1 MGFEKTQ
8 RDPESPPASVKIRRM
23 TTASN
28 QDIPRKVAA
37 SQGFQWVAAGFRLY
51 RKTPLLLSAAFGLL
65 FGVVM
70 ALGLIPVVGGSLS
83 ELASPLMVA
92 GFLAAYRVLDSG
104 DELELPQFLAGVQG
118 PAVPL
123 MAVGA
128 VQLVGTLLIG
138 KLMLGMGFDPQTV
151 MAAAQDKNASPA
163 EMQAILNQA
172 MPAVLTGLMLFTPLI
187 MATWF
192 APALI
197 LFGGARPAT
206 ALAVSLRAVAKN
218 WAAML
223 TNGLALGL
231 LLFFA
236 ALIPMLL
243 GLLVA
248 MPVLFGSLYA
258 SYQAIFAV
266 WADDNAAVDNPPADN
281 VVRLNPSDTSDR

>member
-1 MGFEKTQ
+1 
-8 RDPESPPASVKIRRM
+8 M

-51 RKTPLLLSAAFGLL
+51 RKNPLLLSAAFGVL

-92 GFLAAYRVLDSG
+92 GFMAAYRALDDG
-104 DELELPQFLAGVQG
+104 NELELPNFLAGVQG
-118 PAVPL
+118 PAIPL

-128 VQLVGTLLIG
+128 VQLLGTLLIS
-138 KLMLGMGFDPQTV
+138 KIMLGMGFDPQAV
-151 MAAAQDKNASPA
+151 MTAAQTQKDPA
-163 EMQAILNQA
+163 ELQAILNQA
-172 MPAVLTGLMLFTPLI
+172 MPAIFTGMLLFTPLI

-206 ALAVSLRAVAKN
+206 ALGVSLRAVAKN

-223 TNGLALGL
+223 VNGLALGTV
-231 LLFFA
+231 LFLA
-236 ALIPMLL
+236 ALVPMLL

-266 WADDNAAVDNPPADN
+266 WADEPAPSN
-281 VVRLNPSDTSDR
+281 VVSL

>member
-1 MGFEKTQ
+1 
-8 RDPESPPASVKIRRM
+8 M

-51 RKTPLLLSAAFGLL
+51 RKNPLLLSAAFAVL
-65 FGVVM
+65 FGTVM
-70 ALGLIPVVGGSLS
+70 ALGLIPVVGASLS

-92 GFLAAYRVLDSG
+92 GFMAAYRALDEG
-104 DELELPQFLAGVQG
+104 NELELPNFLAGVQG
-118 PAVPL
+118 PAIPL

-128 VQLVGTLLIG
+128 VQLLGTLLIG
-138 KLMLGMGFDPQTV
+138 KIMLGMGFDPQAV
-151 MAAAQDKNASPA
+151 MTAVQSQKDPA

-172 MPAVLTGLMLFTPLI
+172 MPAMFTGMLLFTPLI

-206 ALAVSLRAVAKN
+206 ALGVSFKAVARN

-223 TNGLALGL
+223 TNSIALGL
-231 LLFFA
+231 LLFLA
-236 ALIPMLL
+236 ALVPMLL

-248 MPVLFGSLYA
+248 MPILFGSLYA

-266 WADDNAAVDNPPADN
+266 WADEPAPDN
-281 VVRLNPSDTSDR
+281 VVSL

>member
-1 MGFEKTQ
+1 
-8 RDPESPPASVKIRRM
+8 M

-37 SQGFQWVAAGFRLY
+37 SQGFQWVAEGFRLY
-51 RKTPLLLSAAFGLL
+51 RKTPLLLSAAFAVL
-65 FGVVM
+65 FGTVM
-70 ALGLIPVVGGSLS
+70 ALGLIPVVGASLS

-92 GFLAAYRVLDSG
+92 GFMAAYRVLDDG
-104 DELELPQFLAGVQG
+104 GELELPNFLAGVRG
-118 PAVPL
+118 PAIPL

-128 VQLVGTLLIG
+128 VQLLGTLLIG
-138 KLMLGMGFDPQTV
+138 KIMLGMGFDQQAV
-151 MAAAQDKNASPA
+151 MTAAQSQKAPA

-172 MPAVLTGLMLFTPLI
+172 MPAIFTGMLLFTPLI

-206 ALAVSLRAVAKN
+206 ALGVSLRAVAKN
-218 WAAML
+218 WAPML
-223 TNGLALGL
+223 VNGLALGAVL
-231 LLFFA
+231 LLA
-236 ALIPMLL
+236 ALVPMLL

-248 MPVLFGSLYA
+248 MPILFGSLYA

-266 WADDNAAVDNPPADN
+266 WADDNVPASDN
-281 VVRLNPSDTSDR
+281 VAPL

>member
-1 MGFEKTQ
+1 
-8 RDPESPPASVKIRRM
+8 M

-37 SQGFQWVAAGFRLY
+37 SQGFQWVVAGFRLY
-51 RKTPLLLSAAFGLL
+51 RKTPLLLSAAFAML

-92 GFLAAYRVLDSG
+92 GFLAAYRAIDDG
-104 DELELPQFLAGVQG
+104 RELELPQFLAGVRG
-118 PAVPL
+118 PAIPL

-128 VQLVGTLLIG
+128 VQLLGTLLIG
-138 KLMLGMGFDPQTV
+138 KIMLGMGFDPQAV
-151 MAAAQDKNASPA
+151 MTAAQSQKDPV

-172 MPAVLTGLMLFTPLI
+172 MPAVLTGLVLFTPLI

-206 ALAVSLRAVAKN
+206 ALGVSLKAVAKN
-218 WAAML
+218 WAAMMV
-223 TNGLALGL
+223 NGITLGL

-236 ALIPMLL
+236 ALVPMLL

-266 WADDNAAVDNPPADN
+266 WADDAAPAPDD
-281 VVRLNPSDTSDR
+281 VVSL

>member
-1 MGFEKTQ
+1 MN
-8 RDPESPPASVKIRRM
+8 
-23 TTASN
+23 TASN
-28 QDIPRKVAA
+28 QDIPRKVAP
-37 SQGFQWVAAGFRLY
+37 SQGFQWVVEGFRLY

-70 ALGLIPVVGGSLS
+70 ALGLIPVVGGPLS

-92 GFLAAYRVLDSG
+92 GFMAAYRALDDG
-104 DELELPQFLAGVQG
+104 NELELPNFLAGIQEQG
-118 PAVPL
+118 AAIHL
-123 MAVGA
+123 MTVGA
-128 VQLVGTLLIG
+128 VQLLGTLLIG
-138 KLMLGMGFDPQTV
+138 KVMLNMGFDPQAV
-151 MAAAQDKNASPA
+151 MTAAQTQKTPA
-163 EMQAILNQA
+163 DMQAVLNQA
-172 MPAVLTGLMLFTPLI
+172 MPALLTGLVLFTPLI

-197 LFGGARPAT
+197 LFGKARPAT

-223 TNGLALGL
+223 VNGLTLGA
-231 LLFFA
+231 LLFLA
-236 ALIPMLL
+236 ALVPMLL

-266 WADDNAAVDNPPADN
+266 WADDAPPSA
-281 VVRLNPSDTSDR
+281 SDTVVSL

>member
-1 MGFEKTQ
+1 MN
-8 RDPESPPASVKIRRM
+8 S
-23 TTASN
+23 ASN
-28 QDIPRKVAA
+28 QDVPRKVAA

-51 RKTPLLLSAAFGLL
+51 RKAPLLLSAAFGLL

-92 GFLAAYRVLDSG
+92 GFMAAYRALDRG
-104 DELELPQFLAGVQG
+104 NELELPQFLAGVQG
-118 PAVPL
+118 PLIPL
-123 MAVGA
+123 MTVGA
-128 VQLVGTLLIG
+128 VQLLGALLIG
-138 KLMLGMGFDPQTV
+138 KIMLNMGFDPQAV
-151 MAAAQDKNASPA
+151 MALAQDKNATPEA
-163 EMQAILNQA
+163 MQAMMSQA
-172 MPAVLTGLMLFTPLI
+172 MPALLTGLALFTPLI

-206 ALAVSLRAVAKN
+206 ALGVSLKAVTRN

-223 TNGLALGL
+223 TNSLALGL

-236 ALIPMLL
+236 ALIPLLL
-243 GLLVA
+243 GMLVA

-266 WADDNAAVDNPPADN
+266 WADDSTPDQAGDNLA
-281 VVRLNPSDTSDR
+281 

>member
-1 MGFEKTQ
+1 
-8 RDPESPPASVKIRRM
+8 M
-23 TTASN
+23 TSASN

-37 SQGFQWVAAGFRLY
+37 SQGFQWVVAGFRLY
-51 RKTPLLLSAAFGLL
+51 RKTPLLLSAAFAML

-70 ALGLIPVVGGSLS
+70 ALGLIPMVGGALS

-92 GFLAAYRVLDSG
+92 GFLAAYRALDG
-104 DELELPQFLAGVQG
+104 GNELELPNFLAGVQG
-118 PAVPL
+118 PAIPL

-128 VQLVGTLLIG
+128 VQLLGTLLIG
-138 KLMLGMGFDPQTV
+138 KIMLGMGFDPQAVIT
-151 MAAAQDKNASPA
+151 AAQSQKDPA

-172 MPAVLTGLMLFTPLI
+172 MPAVLTGLVLFTPLI

-206 ALAVSLRAVAKN
+206 ALGVSLKAVARN
-218 WAAML
+218 WAAMMM
-223 TNGLALGL
+223 NGIALGL
-231 LLFFA
+231 LLFLA
-236 ALIPMLL
+236 ALVPMLL

-266 WADDNAAVDNPPADN
+266 WADDSTPPPDN
-281 VVRLNPSDTSDR
+281 VVSL

>member
-1 MGFEKTQ
+1 
-8 RDPESPPASVKIRRM
+8 M
-23 TTASN
+23 TTAFN

-37 SQGFQWVAAGFRLY
+37 SQGFQWVVAGFRLY
-51 RKTPLLLSAAFGLL
+51 RKTPLLLSAAFAML

-92 GFLAAYRVLDSG
+92 GFLAAYRAIDDG
-104 DELELPQFLAGVQG
+104 KELELPQFLAGVRG
-118 PAVPL
+118 PAIPL

-128 VQLVGTLLIG
+128 VQLLVTLLIG
-138 KLMLGMGFDPQTV
+138 KIMLGMGFDPQAV
-151 MAAAQDKNASPA
+151 MTAAQSQKDPV

-172 MPAVLTGLMLFTPLI
+172 MPAVLTGLALFTPLI

-206 ALAVSLRAVAKN
+206 ALGVSLKAVAKN
-218 WAAML
+218 WAAM
-223 TNGLALGL
+223 TVNGITLGL
-231 LLFFA
+231 LLFLA
-236 ALIPMLL
+236 ALVPMLL

-266 WADDNAAVDNPPADN
+266 WADDTAPAPDN
-281 VVRLNPSDTSDR
+281 VVSL

>member
-1 MGFEKTQ
+1 
-8 RDPESPPASVKIRRM
+8 M
-23 TTASN
+23 TTASD

-51 RKTPLLLSAAFGLL
+51 RKNPLLLSAAFGVL

-92 GFLAAYRVLDSG
+92 GFMAAYRALDEG
-104 DELELPQFLAGVQG
+104 TELELPQFLAGVQG
-118 PAVPL
+118 PAIPL

-128 VQLVGTLLIG
+128 VQLLGTLLIG
-138 KLMLGMGFDPQTV
+138 QVMLGMGFDPQAV
-151 MAAAQDKNASPA
+151 MTAAQTQKDPA

-172 MPAVLTGLMLFTPLI
+172 MPAILTGLLLFTPLI

-206 ALAVSLRAVAKN
+206 ALGVSFKAVAKN
-218 WAAML
+218 WPAML
-223 TNGLALGL
+223 VNGLTLGAV
-231 LLFFA
+231 LFLA
-236 ALIPMLL
+236 ALVPMLL

-266 WADDNAAVDNPPADN
+266 WAPDASAPAN
-281 VVRLNPSDTSDR
+281 VVSL

>member
-1 MGFEKTQ
+1 MN
-8 RDPESPPASVKIRRM
+8 S
-23 TTASN
+23 ASN
-28 QDIPRKVAA
+28 QDVPRKVAA

-51 RKTPLLLSAAFGLL
+51 RKAPLLLSAAFGLL

-70 ALGLIPVVGGSLS
+70 ALGLSPVVGGSLS

-92 GFLAAYRVLDSG
+92 GFMAAYRALDRG
-104 DELELPQFLAGVQG
+104 NELELPQFLAGVQG
-118 PAVPL
+118 PLIPL
-123 MAVGA
+123 MTVGA
-128 VQLVGTLLIG
+128 VQLLGALLIG
-138 KLMLGMGFDPQTV
+138 KIMLSMGFDPQAV
-151 MAAAQDKNASPA
+151 MALAQDKNATPEA
-163 EMQAILNQA
+163 MQAMMSQA
-172 MPAVLTGLMLFTPLI
+172 MPALLTGLALFTPLI

-206 ALAVSLRAVAKN
+206 ALGVSLKAVTRN

-223 TNGLALGL
+223 TNSLALGL

-236 ALIPMLL
+236 ALIPLLL
-243 GLLVA
+243 GMLVA

-266 WADDNAAVDNPPADN
+266 WADDSTPNQAGDNLA
-281 VVRLNPSDTSDR
+281 

>member
-1 MGFEKTQ
+1 
-8 RDPESPPASVKIRRM
+8 M

-28 QDIPRKVAA
+28 QEVPRKVAA
-37 SQGFQWVAAGFRLY
+37 SQGFQWVVAGFRLY
-51 RKTPLLLSAAFGLL
+51 RKNPLLLSAAFGLL

-92 GFLAAYRVLDSG
+92 GFLAAYRALDEG
-104 DELELPQFLAGVQG
+104 RELELPQFLAGAQG
-118 PAVPL
+118 PAIPL

-128 VQLVGTLLIG
+128 VQLLGTLLIG
-138 KLMLGMGFDPQTV
+138 KIMLGMGFDPQAV
-151 MAAAQDKNASPA
+151 MAAAQGGKASPA
-163 EMQAILNQA
+163 EMQAMLNQA
-172 MPAVLTGLMLFTPLI
+172 MPAVLTGMALFTPLI

-206 ALAVSLRAVAKN
+206 ALGVSLKAVAKN

-223 TNGLALGL
+223 VNGITLGL
-231 LLFFA
+231 LLFLA
-236 ALIPMLL
+236 ALVPLLL

-266 WADDNAAVDNPPADN
+266 WADEAAPVQAGDNLA
-281 VVRLNPSDTSDR
+281 

>member
-1 MGFEKTQ
+1 M
-8 RDPESPPASVKIRRM
+8 S
-23 TTASN
+23 SN

-37 SQGFQWVAAGFRLY
+37 SQGLQWVVEGFRLY
-51 RKTPLLLSAAFGLL
+51 RRSPLLLSAAFGLL

-92 GFLAAYRVLDSG
+92 GFMAAYRVLDSG
-104 DELELPQFLAGVQG
+104 QELELPHFLAGVRG
-118 PAVPL
+118 PAIPL
-123 MAVGA
+123 MSIGA
-128 VQLVGTLLIG
+128 VQLLGTLVIG
-138 KLMLGMGFDPQTV
+138 QIMLGMGFDPQAV
-151 MAAAQDKNASPA
+151 MTAAQSQKDPA
-163 EMQAILNQA
+163 QVQAVINQA
-172 MPAVLTGLMLFTPLI
+172 MPALFTGVVLFTPLI

-206 ALAVSLRAVAKN
+206 ALGVSLKAVARN

-223 TNGLALGL
+223 VNAFALGL
-231 LLFFA
+231 LLFVA
-236 ALIPMLL
+236 ALVPLLL

-248 MPVLFGSLYA
+248 MPVLFGALYA

-266 WADDNAAVDNPPADN
+266 WADEAQTGDSLA
-281 VVRLNPSDTSDR
+281 

>member
-1 MGFEKTQ
+1 M
-8 RDPESPPASVKIRRM
+8 S
-23 TTASN
+23 SN

-37 SQGFQWVAAGFRLY
+37 SQGLQWVVEGFRLY
-51 RKTPLLLSAAFGLL
+51 RRSPLLLSAAFGLL

-92 GFLAAYRVLDSG
+92 GFMAAYRVLDSG
-104 DELELPQFLAGVQG
+104 QELELPHFLAGVRG
-118 PAVPL
+118 PAIPL
-123 MAVGA
+123 MSIGA
-128 VQLVGTLLIG
+128 VQLLVTLVIG
-138 KLMLGMGFDPQTV
+138 QIMLGMGFDPQAV
-151 MAAAQDKNASPA
+151 MTAAQSQKDPA
-163 EMQAILNQA
+163 EVQAVINQA
-172 MPAVLTGLMLFTPLI
+172 MPALFTGLVLFTPLI

-206 ALAVSLRAVAKN
+206 ALGVSLKAVARN

-223 TNGLALGL
+223 VNAFALGL
-231 LLFFA
+231 LLFVA
-236 ALIPMLL
+236 ALVPLLL

-248 MPVLFGSLYA
+248 MPVLFGTLYA

-266 WADDNAAVDNPPADN
+266 WADETA
-281 VVRLNPSDTSDR
+281 SDQTGDSLA

>member
-1 MGFEKTQ
+1 MN
-8 RDPESPPASVKIRRM
+8 S
-23 TTASN
+23 ASN
-28 QDIPRKVAA
+28 QEVPRKVAA
-37 SQGFQWVAAGFRLY
+37 SQGFQWVATGFRLY
-51 RKTPLLLSAAFGLL
+51 RKAPLLLSAAFGLL

-92 GFLAAYRVLDSG
+92 GFMAAYRALDREN
-104 DELELPQFLAGVQG
+104 ELELPQFLAGVQG
-118 PAVPL
+118 PLIPL
-123 MAVGA
+123 VTVGA
-128 VQLVGTLLIG
+128 VQLLGALLIG
-138 KLMLGMGFDPQTV
+138 KIMLSMGFDPQAV
-151 MAAAQDKNASPA
+151 MALAQDKNATPEA
-163 EMQAILNQA
+163 MQAMMNQA
-172 MPAVLTGLMLFTPLI
+172 MPALLTGLALFTPLI

-206 ALAVSLRAVAKN
+206 ALGVSLKAVAKN
-218 WAAML
+218 WAAMM
-223 TNGLALGL
+223 TNSLVLGL

-236 ALIPMLL
+236 ALVPLLL

-266 WADDNAAVDNPPADN
+266 WAADE
-281 VVRLNPSDTSDR
+281 VL

>member
-1 MGFEKTQ
+1 MN
-8 RDPESPPASVKIRRM
+8 
-23 TTASN
+23 TASN

-51 RKTPLLLSAAFGLL
+51 RKSPLLLSAAFGLL

-92 GFLAAYRVLDSG
+92 GFMAAYRALDDG
-104 DELELPQFLAGVQG
+104 NELELPQFLAGVQG
-118 PAVPL
+118 PAIPL

-128 VQLVGTLLIG
+128 VQLLGTLLIG
-138 KLMLGMGFDPQTV
+138 QIMLGMGFDPQAF
-151 MAAAQDKNASPA
+151 MAAAQTQKDPV
-163 EMQAILNQA
+163 EMQAVMNQA
-172 MPAVLTGLMLFTPLI
+172 MPALLTGMALFIPLI

-206 ALAVSLRAVAKN
+206 ALGVSLKAVAKN

-223 TNGLALGL
+223 MNGLALGAV
-231 LLFFA
+231 LFLA
-236 ALIPMLL
+236 ALVPLLL

-266 WADDNAAVDNPPADN
+266 WADDNVAP
-281 VVRLNPSDTSDR
+281 L

>member
-1 MGFEKTQ
+1 
-8 RDPESPPASVKIRRM
+8 M

-28 QDIPRKVAA
+28 QEVPRKVAA
-37 SQGFQWVAAGFRLY
+37 SQGFQWVVAGFRLY
-51 RKTPLLLSAAFGLL
+51 RKNPLLLSAAFGLL

-92 GFLAAYRVLDSG
+92 GFLAAYRALDEG
-104 DELELPQFLAGVQG
+104 RELELPQFLAGAQG
-118 PAVPL
+118 PAIPL

-128 VQLVGTLLIG
+128 VQLLGTLLIG
-138 KLMLGMGFDPQTV
+138 KIMLGMGFDPQAV
-151 MAAAQDKNASPA
+151 MATAQSGKASPA
-163 EMQAILNQA
+163 EMQAMLNQA
-172 MPAVLTGLMLFTPLI
+172 MPAVLTGMALFTPLI

-206 ALAVSLRAVAKN
+206 ALGVSLKAVAKN

-223 TNGLALGL
+223 VNGITLGL
-231 LLFFA
+231 LLFLA
-236 ALIPMLL
+236 ALVPLLL

-248 MPVLFGSLYA
+248 MPMLFGSLYA

-266 WADDNAAVDNPPADN
+266 WADEAAPAQAGDNLA
-281 VVRLNPSDTSDR
+281 

>member
-1 MGFEKTQ
+1 MNPS
-8 RDPESPPASVKIRRM
+8 D
-23 TTASN
+23 

-37 SQGFQWVAAGFRLY
+37 SQGLQWVVAGFRLY
-51 RKTPLLLSAAFGLL
+51 RKNPLLLSAAFGLL

-70 ALGLIPVVGGSLS
+70 ALNLIPLVGGSLS

-92 GFLAAYRVLDSG
+92 GFMAAFRALDSG
-104 DELELPQFLAGVQG
+104 EDLELPHFLAGVRG
-118 PAVPL
+118 PAIPL
-123 MAVGA
+123 MTVGA
-128 VQLVGTLLIG
+128 AQLLGTLLIG
-138 KLMLGMGFDPQTV
+138 QVMLGMGFDPQAL
-151 MAAAQDKNASPA
+151 MAAAQSQKSPA
-163 EMQAILNQA
+163 EMQAIINQST
-172 MPAVLTGLMLFTPLI
+172 PALLTGMVLFTPLI

-206 ALAVSLRAVAKN
+206 ALGVSLKAVARN

-223 TNGLALGL
+223 TNSLALGL
-231 LLFFA
+231 LLFIA
-236 ALIPMLL
+236 ALVPMLL

-266 WADDNAAVDNPPADN
+266 WADDTAPDQAGDSLA
-281 VVRLNPSDTSDR
+281 